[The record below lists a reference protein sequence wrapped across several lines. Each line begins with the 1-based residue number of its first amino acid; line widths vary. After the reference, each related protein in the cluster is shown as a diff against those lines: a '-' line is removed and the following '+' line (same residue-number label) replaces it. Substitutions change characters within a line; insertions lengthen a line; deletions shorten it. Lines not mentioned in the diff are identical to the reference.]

1 MLSVVVLISTLL
13 FLFVQVP
20 QGAGLLLEVLRY
32 ASENVDKSLEQELR
46 VIIEVSSL
54 ASRSSTIN
62 SADLAGLAKHV
73 CAARCNTTF
82 NQTMANSKDSFERF
96 WSLTEDPGLAIAT
109 RRSVLACIILHWI
122 LQKERKFDD
131 HAEKDLEN
139 ITRWFYN
146 VHLHSVAQRGLLEYL
161 HISKSGGTSFSEA
174 AALNDCSMAPGIGQ
188 VEELGDLPRWIN
200 GTAFEEVTGGI
211 DIMWSYYSTEG
222 RSPKV
227 RSCRE
232 RSAYLHS
239 LKYDYVS
246 NEFTMHGG
254 GTNMVE
260 THVCP
265 QTVNVVTLRD
275 PDSRLISHVH
285 YILARIQ
292 KRLGKLKA
300 SNDDDDD
307 GEDDNGGEGFGG
319 TVGGRGGS
327 GEDISQSEM
336 FRSLFCQGNIT
347 MWEQMA
353 PTVVDNYITRSFIG
367 ERAFHTSVG
376 SIGLHHLDVAR
387 RVLLHFDLVLD
398 MDAGSDA
405 TDFVLRQGLGW
416 SVNMSQIHA
425 RSSWS
430 VYSKLNYNASECQ
443 NDGLLRELQARQGP
457 DRQLYR
463 FGRALAFLDFLH
475 LVMAHKLGLQ
485 PVLDI
490 SSFRRVASAGFYS
503 RALSESGGGGGSGS
517 GGGRVSGGG
526 CGLIGAIQVK
536 KRHLHKR

>member
-211 DIMWSYYSTEG
+211 DIMWSYYSTKGRPSEG
-222 RSPKV
+222 QTCTR
-227 RSCRE
+227 RR
-232 RSAYLHS
+232 AYL
-239 LKYDYVS
+239 KEFGYNYVS
-246 NEFTMHGG
+246 NEFTLHGG
-254 GTNMVE
+254 SSERN

-265 QTVNVVTLRD
+265 QMVNVVTLRD
-275 PDSRLISHVH
+275 PDTRLASHLH
-285 YILARIQ
+285 YMLARVK
-292 KRLGKLKA
+292 KRLLGK
-300 SNDDDDD
+300 
-307 GEDDNGGEGFGG
+307 NGKVDEGNFFDIFCAGNV
-319 TVGGRGGS
+319 TV
-327 GEDISQSEM
+327 
-336 FRSLFCQGNIT
+336 
-347 MWEQMA
+347 WERLA
-353 PTVVDNYITRSFIG
+353 PTAIDNYNVRSFIG
-367 ERAFHTSVG
+367 ERGFHMPVG
-376 SIGLHHLDVAR
+376 GIGPEDVEIAR
-387 RVLLHFDLVLD
+387 RLLLQFDLVLD
-398 MDAGSDA
+398 LDAGSETVDLA
-405 TDFVLRQGLGW
+405 IQQGLGW
-416 SVNMSQIHA
+416 NLSMLDLHV
-425 RSSWS
+425 RSSSWAL
-430 VYSKLNYNASECQ
+430 SKLNYSKEDCP
-443 NDGLLRELQARQGP
+443 NDELLRTLRNRQNP
-457 DRQLYR
+457 DRALYSTGR
-463 FGRALAFLDFLH
+463 TLALLDGVFLGVARALGLRPVVLATMEVAAGV
-475 LVMAHKLGLQ
+475 LVPRDETGCGLMR
-485 PVLDI
+485 PAAVEGA
-490 SSFRRVASAGFYS
+490 RRGDAATA
-503 RALSESGGGGGSGS
+503 RGGGGKASRS
-517 GGGRVSGGG
+517 S
-526 CGLIGAIQVK
+526 AK
-536 KRHLHKR
+536 